1 MKSAST
7 MFKGA
12 AVAVLLAGAS
22 PTFAAPA
29 TAQAYLFELTG
40 PAVPAGVKQHDIS
53 VRIVHAA
60 DNRPVVGAVITAVRL
75 DMGPE
80 NMASMTAQVWE
91 TPDTK
96 PGVYTFSFD
105 DDMVWAEH
113 AKWALTVTAKVKGES
128 KPVTGSVVFQAG
140 Q

>member
-1 MKSAST
+1 MPFT
-7 MFKGA
+7 FTLFKGA

-22 PTFAAPA
+22 PTLAAPA
-29 TAQAYLFELTG
+29 TTQAYRFALAG
-40 PAVPAGVKQHDIS
+40 PAVPAGVKRHAVS

-60 DNRPVVGAVITAVRL
+60 DNKPVVDATITSAQL

-80 NMASMTAQVWE
+80 NMASMTAPVRE
-91 TPDTK
+91 IPDTR

-105 DDMVWAEH
+105 DNMVWAER
-113 AKWALTVTAKVKGES
+113 AKWALTITAKVKGQS
-128 KPVTGSVVFQAG
+128 KPVIGSVIFQAG